1 MSWENII
8 SISFSKSNNPLVF
21 VSKFLSVFGIAV
33 GCFSIITALS
43 IMNGFEKLIKDKIR
57 GFEGDLRISGIF
69 DENKLNDFEDI
80 LERSTFIERK
90 AIMEFSDEFSVLTFK
105 AINMNKFDKVY
116 DISYN
121 GDRLKNG
128 EVMVGKDLA
137 LRLGLD
143 IGDSIFINSP
153 LDQTLG
159 FGLPIKRKFIVG
171 SIFSSNVIDYDNRYV
186 FLTLF
191 DGKKL
196 FKRKLNGKS
205 YDIRIDDDLAF
216 DEIKNKLY
224 SKLGQNIKIDSW
236 EDLNK
241 SLVDAMKLEKLGIT
255 IVLSLIFFVAS
266 FNLAMNLS
274 LNSLQNL
281 KEIALLRALGA
292 SKISIRKIVLYMGLK
307 LSGIGICIGTLSSII
322 ILFFQSIYKFIPIPD
337 TVYFV
342 SYLPVDL
349 EFKNIFLTLILSLTF
364 SSITSYI
371 LGSKISKISIIKIL
385 QWVK

>member
-1 MSWENII
+1 MNWENII

-43 IMNGFEKLIKDKIR
+43 IMNGFEKLIKNKIR

-90 AIMEFSDEFSVLTFK
+90 AIMEFSNEFSVLTFK
-105 AINMNKFDKVY
+105 AINMSKFEKVY

-121 GDRLKNG
+121 GNRLKNG

-143 IGDSIFINSP
+143 IGDNIFIYSP

-281 KEIALLRALGA
+281 KEIAILRALGA

-307 LSGIGICIGTLSSII
+307 LSGIGICIGTLLSII
-322 ILFFQSIYKFIPIPD
+322 IVFFQSTYKFIPIPD

>member
-1 MSWENII
+1 MNWENII

-43 IMNGFEKLIKDKIR
+43 IMNGFEKLIKNKIR

-90 AIMEFSDEFSVLTFK
+90 AIMEFSNEFSVLTFK
-105 AINMNKFDKVY
+105 AINMSKFEKVY

-121 GDRLKNG
+121 GNRLKNG

-143 IGDSIFINSP
+143 IGDNIFIYSP

-307 LSGIGICIGTLSSII
+307 LSGIGICIGTLLSII
-322 ILFFQSIYKFIPIPD
+322 IVFFQSTYKFIPIPD